1 MFKLDPNSQTP
12 LYMQIV
18 EQTKLAIAAGYLQ
31 NGDKFPSV
39 RELSKDLLINQTTV
53 SKAFK
58 ELSSQGIIKTQPG
71 IGTVVKLN
79 QEKLD
84 LKRDE
89 FLEKEFDFSKAI
101 KNPYAKT
108 LKKQVT
114 INLDE
119 DVVRYFKEKS
129 AEVGIPYQTL
139 INLYLRDCVKKGRNI
154 ELTWK

>member
-1 MFKLDPNSQTP
+1 MFKLDPNSEAP

-58 ELSSQGIIKTQPG
+58 ELSNQGIIKTQPG
-71 IGTVVKLN
+71 IGTVIELN
-79 QEKLD
+79 IEKID

-89 FLEKEFDFSKAI
+89 FLEKLEEDISQAIFLKISKEEI
-101 KNPYAKT
+101 
-108 LKKQVT
+108 
-114 INLDE
+114 
-119 DVVRYFKEKS
+119 
-129 AEVGIPYQTL
+129 
-139 INLYLRDCVKKGRNI
+139 I
-154 ELTWK
+154 ELYEKVEGEIDVI

>member
-89 FLEKEFDFSKAI
+89 FLEKLEEILSQAIFLKISKEQII
-101 KNPYAKT
+101 KLYEK
-108 LKKQVT
+108 VEGE
-114 INLDE
+114 I
-119 DVVRYFKEKS
+119 DV
-129 AEVGIPYQTL
+129 I
-139 INLYLRDCVKKGRNI
+139 
-154 ELTWK
+154 

>member
-1 MFKLDPNSQTP
+1 MFKLDPNSDMA

-39 RELSKDLLINQTTV
+39 RELSKELLINQTTV

-71 IGTVVKLN
+71 IGTIIN
-79 QEKLD
+79 IDEEKID

-89 FLEKEFDFSKAI
+89 FLGKLEEEMSQAIFLKISKEEI
-101 KNPYAKT
+101 
-108 LKKQVT
+108 
-114 INLDE
+114 
-119 DVVRYFKEKS
+119 
-129 AEVGIPYQTL
+129 
-139 INLYLRDCVKKGRNI
+139 I
-154 ELTWK
+154 ELYEKVEGEIDVI

>member
-1 MFKLDPNSQTP
+1 MFKLEPNSQTP

-89 FLEKEFDFSKAI
+89 FLEKLEEILSQAIFLKISKEQII
-101 KNPYAKT
+101 KLYEK
-108 LKKQVT
+108 VEGE
-114 INLDE
+114 I
-119 DVVRYFKEKS
+119 DV
-129 AEVGIPYQTL
+129 I
-139 INLYLRDCVKKGRNI
+139 
-154 ELTWK
+154 

>member
-1 MFKLDPNSQTP
+1 MFKLDPNSEAP

-58 ELSSQGIIKTQPG
+58 ELSNQGIIKTQPG
-71 IGTVVKLN
+71 IGTVIELN
-79 QEKLD
+79 SEKID

-89 FLEKEFDFSKAI
+89 FIEKLEEDLSQAIFLKISKEEI
-101 KNPYAKT
+101 
-108 LKKQVT
+108 
-114 INLDE
+114 
-119 DVVRYFKEKS
+119 
-129 AEVGIPYQTL
+129 
-139 INLYLRDCVKKGRNI
+139 I
-154 ELTWK
+154 ELYEKVEGEIDVI

>member
-1 MFKLDPNSQTP
+1 MFKLEPNSQTP

-89 FLEKEFDFSKAI
+89 FLEKLEEILSQAIFLKISKEEI
-101 KNPYAKT
+101 
-108 LKKQVT
+108 
-114 INLDE
+114 
-119 DVVRYFKEKS
+119 
-129 AEVGIPYQTL
+129 
-139 INLYLRDCVKKGRNI
+139 I
-154 ELTWK
+154 ELYEKVEGEIDVI

>member
-1 MFKLDPNSQTP
+1 MFKLDPNSDMA

-39 RELSKDLLINQTTV
+39 RELSKELLINQTTV

-71 IGTVVKLN
+71 IGTIINLDE
-79 QEKLD
+79 EKID

-89 FLEKEFDFSKAI
+89 FLGKFEEEMSQAIFLKISKEEI
-101 KNPYAKT
+101 
-108 LKKQVT
+108 
-114 INLDE
+114 
-119 DVVRYFKEKS
+119 
-129 AEVGIPYQTL
+129 
-139 INLYLRDCVKKGRNI
+139 I
-154 ELTWK
+154 ELYEKVEGEIDVI

>member
-1 MFKLDPNSQTP
+1 MFKLDPNSDKA

-39 RELSKDLLINQTTV
+39 RELSKELLINQTTV

-71 IGTVVKLN
+71 IGTIINLDE
-79 QEKLD
+79 EKID

-89 FLEKEFDFSKAI
+89 FLGKLEEEMSQAIFLKISKEEI
-101 KNPYAKT
+101 
-108 LKKQVT
+108 
-114 INLDE
+114 
-119 DVVRYFKEKS
+119 
-129 AEVGIPYQTL
+129 
-139 INLYLRDCVKKGRNI
+139 I
-154 ELTWK
+154 ELYEKVEGEIDVI

>member
-1 MFKLDPNSQTP
+1 MFKLDPNSEAP

-58 ELSSQGIIKTQPG
+58 ELSNQGIIKTQPG
-71 IGTVVKLN
+71 IGTVIELN
-79 QEKLD
+79 IEKID

-89 FLEKEFDFSKAI
+89 FIEKLEEDLSQAIFLKISKEEI
-101 KNPYAKT
+101 
-108 LKKQVT
+108 
-114 INLDE
+114 
-119 DVVRYFKEKS
+119 
-129 AEVGIPYQTL
+129 
-139 INLYLRDCVKKGRNI
+139 I
-154 ELTWK
+154 ELYEKVEGEIDVI